1 MRNPMDGANFAP
13 FFFWMQHLPPIIFEQ
28 SMLQQATPAM
38 MDRLWAMGW
47 RHFGEEFF
55 RYSISFDEA
64 GQKTIQP
71 LRIDLS
77 KFSPSK
83 SQRRVLR
90 KNADLEV
97 KFVPASLHDSVCEMF
112 QRHKQRFESN
122 IPDHLSNFLGDHPGQ
137 LIPCHECQVWLKDEF
152 IAASFLESSH
162 TAASSVYGLFE
173 PAHSTRSLG
182 IFTMLSEMKWAL
194 DHGLRY
200 YYSGYATREPS
211 HYDYK
216 KNFAGLEIY
225 DWAEE
230 CWVAYEET
238 PEV

>member
-1 MRNPMDGANFAP
+1 MR
-13 FFFWMQHLPPIIFEQ
+13 
-28 SMLQQATPAM
+28 
-38 MDRLWAMGW
+38 
-47 RHFGEEFF
+47 
-55 RYSISFDEA
+55 
-64 GQKTIQP
+64 KTILSALIAAGLLVALLNLPVLAQGITNFDTIWLSGD
-71 LRIDLS
+71 LRVADDATVIDDLTTRDLIA
-77 KFSPSK
+77 
-83 SQRRVLR
+83 SQQTSITVTYLP
-90 KNADLEV
+90 NNNPGTPGTV
-97 KFVPASLHDSVCEMF
+97 QVCALGGG
-112 QRHKQRFESN
+112 SN
-122 IPDHLSNFLGDHPGQ
+122 IDLSNFLGDHPGQ

-182 IFTMLSEMKWAL
+182 IFTMLSEMQWAL

-225 DWAEE
+225 DWADEG
-230 CWVAYEET
+230 WVAYEEA
-238 PEV
+238 PGDQGNL